1 MKIMFEDVFVS
12 ASAPK
17 SATEII
23 YRMSCMVG
31 TETLDVYF
39 RRFLKE
45 LQEMVAAHNAKN
57 KSELSLEYYESRKGY
72 TDSAKSRTIY
82 LLKKTR
88 GEAAQIAR
96 LSATTVHRILAE
108 YDGKLHNFSYEE
120 WDRIKAKQEEGGEV

>member
-1 MKIMFEDVFVS
+1 MKIMFDDVFVS

-23 YRMSCMVG
+23 DRMRRMVG

-39 RRFLKE
+39 GRFLKE

-57 KSELSLEYYESRKGY
+57 KSVLSLEYYQSRKTN
-72 TDSAKSRTIY
+72 TDTVKSRTIF
-82 LLKKTR
+82 LCKKTR

-96 LSATTVHRILAE
+96 LYATTVHGILAE
-108 YDGKLHNFSYEE
+108 YEDKLRIFSYEE
-120 WDRIKAKQEEGGEV
+120 WDRMKAKQEKGGAV

>member
-1 MKIMFEDVFVS
+1 MKIMFEDAFVS

-17 SATEII
+17 SATVII
-23 YRMSCMVG
+23 DRMMCMVG

-57 KSELSLEYYESRKGY
+57 KSVLSLEYHESRKAY

-82 LLKKTR
+82 LCKKTR
-88 GEAAQIAR
+88 SEAAQIAR
-96 LSATTVHRILAE
+96 LYATTVHRILAE
-108 YDGKLHNFSYEE
+108 YDGKLRNFSYEE
-120 WDRIKAKQEEGGEV
+120 WDRIKAKQEEGGMA

>member
-1 MKIMFEDVFVS
+1 MKIMFEDLFVS

-17 SATEII
+17 SAAVII
-23 YRMSCMVG
+23 YRMRCMVG

-39 RRFLKE
+39 RWFLKE

-57 KSELSLEYYESRKGY
+57 KSVLSLEFNESRKAN

-82 LLKKTR
+82 LCKKTR

-96 LSATTVHRILAE
+96 LYATTMHGILAE
-108 YDGKLHNFSYEE
+108 YEDKLRIFSYEE
-120 WDRIKAKQEEGGEV
+120 WDRIKAKHEEGGAA

>member
-45 LQEMVAAHNAKN
+45 LQEMVDAHNAKN
-57 KSELSLEYYESRKGY
+57 KSVLSLEYYESRKAN

-82 LLKKTR
+82 LCKKTR

-96 LSATTVHRILAE
+96 LYATTMHGILAE
-108 YDGKLHNFSYEE
+108 HDGKLRIFSYEE
-120 WDRIKAKQEEGGEV
+120 WDRIKAKYEEGGAV

>member
-1 MKIMFEDVFVS
+1 MKIMFDDVFVS

-23 YRMSCMVG
+23 DRMRCMVG

-57 KSELSLEYYESRKGY
+57 KSVLSLEYYETRKTNTG
-72 TDSAKSRTIY
+72 SVKSRTIY
-82 LLKKTR
+82 LCKKTR

-96 LSATTVHRILAE
+96 LYATTVHGILAE
-108 YDGKLHNFSYEE
+108 YEDKLRIFSYEE
-120 WDRIKAKQEEGGEV
+120 WDRMKAIVEKGGNV

>member
-23 YRMSCMVG
+23 DRMRRMVG

-39 RRFLKE
+39 GRFLKE

-57 KSELSLEYYESRKGY
+57 KSVLSLEFYQSRKAN
-72 TDSAKSRTIY
+72 TDTAKSRTIY
-82 LLKKTR
+82 LCKKTR
-88 GEAAQIAR
+88 GEGAQIAR
-96 LSATTVHRILAE
+96 LYATTVHGILAE
-108 YDGKLHNFSYEE
+108 YEDKLRIFSYEE
-120 WDRIKAKQEEGGEV
+120 WERIKAKQEKGGAV

>member
-1 MKIMFEDVFVS
+1 MKIMFDDVFVS

-23 YRMSCMVG
+23 DRMRRMVG

-57 KSELSLEYYESRKGY
+57 KSVLSMEYYENRKTN
-72 TDSAKSRTIY
+72 TDTVKSRTIF
-82 LLKKTR
+82 LCKKTR

-96 LSATTVHRILAE
+96 LYATTVHGILAE
-108 YDGKLHNFSYEE
+108 YEDKLRIFSYEE
-120 WDRIKAKQEEGGEV
+120 WDRMKAKQEEGGAV